1 MFEHSL
7 YEPETVPTPTAE
19 GDLFHNYEI
28 KTWDLGPRVYKI
40 LAISAAANLLAMLIV
55 AQTSL
60 LTMKGCDSP
69 LVGGVCQVLDTVYVG
84 AMLWGTDRELVD
96 AAYDKT
102 DLDDAEITFVDVSGV
117 TPPIAY
123 PEGYFQ
129 VANPVQYQQLLD
141 MQNNPT
147 SADQGF
153 LAPGI
158 PITRPGGSLI
168 DTPAVV
174 PTPNPNIITGNLPTF
189 GGADMGRNPTRI
201 GPRRGGR
208 TKPIQSVEDPT
219 AKTEGE
225 QKTDDK
231 TEPTVDPTAPEAGI
245 EINKRPFVDLA
256 NFINDLIDKNQ
267 VKLDSQ
273 FLLTATGKLDK
284 TGKLDPKTFKF
295 TKAESP
301 DPKLIEVV
309 KEAVEAMN
317 DSNLLQYLS
326 LLNGKDLAFQ
336 ILQDDQHVNAVVQTD
351 YETKERAQSVATLIK
366 ILLDGKKKEKEAP
379 DASQNDKDD
388 LALLQNATVTP
399 DGKRLV
405 ISFNIPKADLQ
416 TMIQRKLAEQ
426 KAQPKPQNG
435 NSVGN
440 NNSNSAHK
448 QD

>member
-19 GDLFHNYEI
+19 GDLFHDYEI
-28 KTWDLGPRVYKI
+28 KSWDLGPRAYKI
-40 LAISAAANLLAMLIV
+40 LGISAAANLLAVLVV

-84 AMLWGTDRELVD
+84 AMLWGTDREFVD

-102 DLDDAEITFVDVSGV
+102 ELEDADITFVDVSGV
-117 TPPIAY
+117 TPPMSY

-141 MQNNPT
+141 MQNNPA
-147 SADQGF
+147 SADQSF
-153 LAPGI
+153 IAPGI
-158 PITRPGGSLI
+158 PFTRPGQSLI
-168 DTPAVV
+168 DTPAVI
-174 PTPNPNIITGNLPTF
+174 PTPNPNIISGNLPTF
-189 GGADMGRNPTRI
+189 GGSDTGSNPTLTR
-201 GPRRGGR
+201 PRRGAR
-208 TKPIQSVEDPT
+208 ANPVKPVEDTT
-219 AKTEGE
+219 AKTDDD

-231 TEPTVDPTAPEAGI
+231 TEPTVDPMAPESGV

-256 NFINDLIDKNQ
+256 NYINELIDKNQ

-295 TKAESP
+295 GKEESP
-301 DPKLIEVV
+301 DRKLIEVV

-326 LLNGKDLAFQ
+326 MLKGNQLGFQ
-336 ILQDDQHVNAVVQTD
+336 IQQDDLNVAATVQTD
-351 YETKERAQSVATLIK
+351 FETAERAQSMATVIK
-366 ILLDGKKKEKEAP
+366 LFLDNKKKEKEAP
-379 DASQNDKDD
+379 DASPDDKDD

-399 DGKRLV
+399 TGKRLV

-435 NSVGN
+435 NSMGN
-440 NNSNSAHK
+440 NNSNSAQK
-448 QD
+448 QN